1 MIYGF
6 IETHIEYPVIKWAK
20 YFEVSTS
27 GYYSWLLRREERS
40 QREKNYANE
49 VERIFM
55 ESRGTYGAER
65 IGAELRRRGH
75 SASFRKVRRMMRER
89 NLRSVHVR
97 KVKPLT
103 DSRKA
108 RGDGYPNLL
117 HGRKVTKPFEALS
130 SDISYIQTDEGFDY
144 LCQIRDICSGVI
156 LASQQHSRMTKELV
170 IAAIRAAHKRWC
182 LPKGTIFHS
191 DRGSQY
197 TSNDVMNL
205 LSSLGLRQSFSR
217 VGMPGDNSWSE
228 SFFSILKKEAVYPY
242 HFKTREC
249 ARQAVFSYI
258 EIFYNR
264 YRIQKNL
271 GWYSPLQWLDLSR
284 LIAA

>member
-1 MIYGF
+1 VIYAF
-6 IETHIEYPVIKWAK
+6 IEAHIEYPVKKWAK

-27 GYYSWLLRREERS
+27 GYYSWLVKRDERS
-40 QREKNYANE
+40 RREKNYADE

-65 IGAELRRRGH
+65 LGAELRRRGH
-75 SASFRKVRRMMRER
+75 SASFRKVRRIMRER
-89 NLRSVHVR
+89 NLHSVHVR

-108 RGDGYPNLL
+108 RGDGFPNLL
-117 HGRKVTKPFEALS
+117 RGRKFTKPFEALS
-130 SDISYIQTDEGFDY
+130 SDITYIPTDEGFDY
-144 LCQIRDICSGVI
+144 LCQIRDVCSGVI
-156 LASQQHSRMTKELV
+156 LASQQQARMTKELV
-170 IAAIRAAHKRWC
+170 LATIRAAYKRWC
-182 LPKGTIFHS
+182 LPMGTIFHS

-197 TSNDVMNL
+197 TSKDVMDL
-205 LSSLGLRQSFSR
+205 LSSLGFRQSFSR

-242 HFKTREC
+242 HFKTRES
-249 ARQAVFSYI
+249 ARQAIFSYI
-258 EIFYNR
+258 ETFYNR

-271 GWYSPLQWLDLSR
+271 GWYSPLQWLDLSPT
-284 LIAA
+284 AAA

>member
-1 MIYGF
+1 VIYAF
-6 IETHIEYPVIKWAK
+6 IETHIEYPVVKWVK

-27 GYYSWLLRREERS
+27 GYYSWLRKRDERSRREEI
-40 QREKNYANE
+40 YAEE
-49 VERIFM
+49 VERIFR

-65 IGAELRRRGH
+65 IGAELRRRGY
-75 SASFRKVRRMMRER
+75 SASFRKVRRIMREH
-89 NLRSVHVR
+89 NLHSVHVR

-108 RGDGYPNLL
+108 RGDGFPNLL
-117 HGRKVTKPFEALS
+117 RGQKVTKPFEALS
-130 SDISYIQTDEGFDY
+130 SDISYIPTDEGFDY
-144 LCQIRDICSGVI
+144 LCQIRDVCSGVI
-156 LASQQHSRMTKELV
+156 LASQQNARMTKELV
-170 IAAIRAAHKRWC
+170 IATIRAAYKRWH

-197 TSNDVMNL
+197 TAKDVMDL
-205 LSSLGLRQSFSR
+205 LASLGFRQSFSR

-242 HFKTREC
+242 HFKTRDC
-249 ARQAVFSYI
+249 ARQAIFSYI
-258 EIFYNR
+258 ETFYNR

-284 LIAA
+284 PAAA

>member
-1 MIYGF
+1 
-6 IETHIEYPVIKWAK
+6 VVKWAK

-27 GYYSWLLRREERS
+27 GYYSWLRKRDERSRRED
-40 QREKNYANE
+40 NYADE
-49 VERIFM
+49 VEGIFM

-65 IGAELRRRGH
+65 IGAALRLRGYP
-75 SASFRKVRRMMRER
+75 ASFRKVKRIMRER
-89 NLRSVHVR
+89 NLQSVHVR

-108 RGDGYPNLL
+108 RGDGFPNLL
-117 HGRKVTKPFEALS
+117 RGRKVTKPFEALS

-156 LASQQHSRMTKELV
+156 LASQQHSRMSKELV
-170 IAAIRAAHKRWC
+170 LATIRAAHIRWHF
-182 LPKGTIFHS
+182 PKGTIFHS

-197 TSNDVMNL
+197 TSKDVMNL
-205 LSSLGLRQSFSR
+205 FTVLGFRQSFSR

-228 SFFSILKKEAVYPY
+228 SFFSILKKEAVYPF
-242 HFKTREC
+242 HFPTRES
-249 ARQAVFSYI
+249 ARQAIFFYI
-258 EIFYNR
+258 ETFYNR
-264 YRIQKNL
+264 YRIQKSL

-284 LIAA
+284 PVAA

>member
-1 MIYGF
+1 MIYAF
-6 IETHIEYPVIKWAK
+6 IETHVEYPVIKWAK

-27 GYYSWLLRREERS
+27 GYYSWLGRRDERS
-40 QREKNYANE
+40 QRNENYADE

-65 IGAELRRRGH
+65 IGAELRRHGH
-75 SASFRKVRRMMRER
+75 SASFRKVRQIMRER

-108 RGDGYPNLL
+108 RGDGFPNLL
-117 HGRKVTKPFEALS
+117 RGRKVTKPFEALS

-144 LCQIRDICSGVI
+144 LCQIKDISSGVI
-156 LASQQHSRMTKELV
+156 LASQQHSRMTQELV
-170 IAAIRAAHKRWC
+170 IATIRAAHKRWH
-182 LPKGTIFHS
+182 LPMGTIFHS
-191 DRGSQY
+191 DRGCQY
-197 TSNDVMNL
+197 TSKDVMAL
-205 LSSLGLRQSFSR
+205 LLSLGLRQSFSR

-242 HFKTREC
+242 HFKTRDS
-249 ARQAVFSYI
+249 ARQAIFSYI
-258 EIFYNR
+258 ETFYNR
-264 YRIQKNL
+264 FRIQKNL

-284 LIAA
+284 PAAA